1 MSLILAHHTPK
12 GAVVV
17 SDTQWHG
24 DPAGMAHFAP
34 KIHRVGEWIV
44 GFVGSRMPAQLVL
57 RALTHASGNL
67 DAPEPAL
74 LAAFKDVVPL
84 CGPTEPHNFP
94 STGCDVVIVSKDGIV
109 CMDAHG
115 TIRYGGEFLALG
127 CGEQYAQGWWDR
139 YQQADAYAAVDHDE
153 VEMTRCMGAAKHH
166 FPGIGG
172 ETTVL
177 RLAWE

>member
-17 SDTQWHG
+17 ADTQWHG

-34 KIHRVGEWIV
+34 KIHRVNDWIV
-44 GFVGSRMPAQLVL
+44 GFVGARMPAQLILDELCVAGPNPVTAL
-57 RALTHASGNL
+57 R
-67 DAPEPAL
+67 
-74 LAAFKDVVPL
+74 AAFKEIVL
-84 CGPTEPHNFP
+84 SCGPTEPHNFP

-115 TIRYGGEFLALG
+115 TIRYGDGFLALG
-127 CGEQYAQGWWDR
+127 CGDQYAQGWWDN
-139 YQQADAYAAVDHDE
+139 HDGFAPPGE
-153 VEMTRCMGAAKHH
+153 AMVRLMAGAKHH

-177 RLAWE
+177 RLAWG

>member
-1 MSLILAHHTPK
+1 MSLILARHTPK

-24 DPAGMAHFAP
+24 DPAGMAQFAP

-44 GFVGSRMPAQLVL
+44 GFVGARMPAQLIMDELFVAGPNPATAL
-57 RALTHASGNL
+57 RS
-67 DAPEPAL
+67 
-74 LAAFKDVVPL
+74 AFKAVVPL

-115 TIRYGGEFLALG
+115 TIRDGGEFLALG
-127 CGEQYAQGWWDR
+127 CGEQFAQGWYEAVMADVPQAAGNVSILKHCLDR
-139 YQQADAYAAVDHDE
+139 
-153 VEMTRCMGAAKHH
+153 AKHH

-172 ETTVL
+172 ETTVM
-177 RLAWE
+177 RLEWP